1 MFGQFY
7 SGMRWSALPVFA
19 LILFLTTFLVVILRT
34 MLFAKRA
41 DLDALARLPLEH
53 EIGDGAGSEPAPSA
67 AARRS

>member
-34 MLFAKRA
+34 MFFAKRA

-53 EIGDGAGSEPAPSA
+53 EPSAGNGSPSAPSTT
-67 AARRS
+67 ARRS